1 MLRVCILTE
10 TYHPVVGGGETQARL
25 LAEQLCAR
33 NAAVCVLTRRSD
45 GTFPAVER
53 MDQVR
58 VYRVGPVGRGQ
69 LKKWGLLVSTVL
81 PMFRLRHAYDV
92 LFVSGFRILGVPAVL
107 VGRALGKRI
116 VLKADSQGEMSGEF
130 FGPGLAR
137 LGLRPSSA
145 PLRMFLALRN
155 AVLSRA
161 DAFVAITQEGAREL
175 SQAGV
180 RSEAIHTMPNAV
192 DTRRFL
198 PADAWTRI
206 GLRRKLG
213 LPEAAPIGVYTGRLV
228 EYKGLPLLVRV
239 WQSIARAHPQAIL
252 VLVGEGGLDIH
263 NCEDELRAH
272 VKANGL
278 QRCIVFAGAVA
289 DVSDHLRAA
298 DLFLYPTENDAFP
311 SSLLEAMACG
321 LPVVTTPVGAI
332 GTIIDDERN
341 GVLVRSGSREQLEA
355 AVDRLLRDRELAS
368 RLGAA
373 ARETVLER
381 YSADRIAG
389 DYTEL
394 FESLVAGT
402 RR

>member
-33 NAAVCVLTRRSD
+33 NAVVCVLTRRSD
-45 GTFPAVER
+45 GAFPAVER
-53 MDQVR
+53 MEQVR

-81 PMFRLRHAYDV
+81 PLFRLRHAYDV

-137 LGLRPSSA
+137 FGLRPSSA
-145 PLRMFLALRN
+145 PFRTFLALRN
-155 AVLSRA
+155 AVLRRA
-161 DAFVAITQEGAREL
+161 DAFVAITHEGAQEL

-198 PADAWTRI
+198 PADASTRI

-239 WQSIARAHPQAIL
+239 WPSIVRVHPQAIL

-278 QRCIVFAGAVA
+278 THCIVFAGAVA

-321 LPVVTTPVGAI
+321 LPAVTTPVGAI

-341 GVLVRSGSREQLEA
+341 GVLVPSGSREQLEA

-368 RLGAA
+368 RLGTA
-373 ARETVLER
+373 ARETVLQR
-381 YSADRIAG
+381 YSAARIAG
-389 DYTEL
+389 EYTEL

>member
-1 MLRVCILTE
+1 
-10 TYHPVVGGGETQARL
+10 
-25 LAEQLCAR
+25 
-33 NAAVCVLTRRSD
+33 
-45 GTFPAVER
+45 
-53 MDQVR
+53 
-58 VYRVGPVGRGQ
+58 
-69 LKKWGLLVSTVL
+69 
-81 PMFRLRHAYDV
+81 
-92 LFVSGFRILGVPAVL
+92 
-107 VGRALGKRI
+107 
-116 VLKADSQGEMSGEF
+116 MSGEF

-137 LGLRPSSA
+137 FGLRPSSI
-145 PLRMFLALRN
+145 PLRMFLTLRN
-155 AVLSRA
+155 AVLRRA
-161 DAFVAITQEGAREL
+161 DAFVAITHEGAREL

-198 PADAWTRI
+198 PADASTRI

-213 LPEAAPIGVYTGRLV
+213 LPDAAPIGVYTGRLV

-239 WQSIARAHPQAIL
+239 WQSIARAHPQALL

-263 NCEDELRAH
+263 NCEEELRAY

-278 QRCIVFAGAVA
+278 THRIVFAGAVA

-311 SSLLEAMACG
+311 SSLIEAMACG
-321 LPVVTTPVGAI
+321 LPAVTTPVGAI

-341 GVLVRSGSREQLEA
+341 GVLVPSGSREQLEA

-368 RLGAA
+368 RLGTA

-381 YSADRIAG
+381 YSAARIAG
-389 DYTEL
+389 EYAEL
-394 FESLVAGT
+394 FESLAGA
-402 RR
+402 RSR

>member
-1 MLRVCILTE
+1 MLKVCILTE

-33 NAAVCVLTRRSD
+33 SAAVCVLTRRSD
-45 GTFPAVER
+45 ATFPAVER
-53 MDQVR
+53 MDRVQ

-69 LKKWGLLVSTVL
+69 LKKWGLLVTTVL

-137 LGLRPSSA
+137 FGLRPSSA
-145 PLRMFLALRN
+145 PMRMFLALRN
-155 AVLSRA
+155 AVLKRA
-161 DAFVAITQEGAREL
+161 DAFVAITEEGAREL
-175 SQAGV
+175 SRAGV
-180 RSEAIHTMPNAV
+180 RSEAIRTLPNAA
-192 DTRRFL
+192 DTRRFV
-198 PADAWTRI
+198 PADASTRI

-239 WQSIARAHPQAIL
+239 WQSIARAHPQALL

-263 NCEDELRAH
+263 NCEDELRAY
-272 VKANGL
+272 VTANGL
-278 QRCIVFAGAVA
+278 THCIVFAGAVA

-298 DLFLYPTENDAFP
+298 DLFLYPTQNDAFP
-311 SSLLEAMACG
+311 SSLIEAMACG
-321 LPVVTTPVGAI
+321 LPAVATPVGAI

-341 GVLVRSGSREQLEA
+341 GVLVPAGSGEQLEA

-368 RLGAA
+368 RLGTA

-381 YSADRIAG
+381 YSAARVAAQ
-389 DYTEL
+389 YTEL
-394 FESLVAGT
+394 FESLA
-402 RR
+402 